1 MKLLNLKW
9 ILAVGALVLFGAGH
23 ASATSFPQCPAVG
36 ADTSGCELL
45 ITVTAVNGSGAATAF
60 SVATSSPDQ
69 GPFDGVEDT
78 LVGITNG
85 TGSVLNSISFTN
97 AVAGGFGAFGFD
109 GDGACPAGSYS
120 PSPTAAQCGT
130 ALQNPTGYGS
140 AGASFSGI
148 NVAGDAGTVNLTGG
162 LAASASTWFDLEGPI
177 TATVLGGTVPE
188 PGTLMLL
195 GSGLLGLVGLARRK
209 VRI

>member
-23 ASATSFPQCPAVG
+23 ASASTFTQCPGVG
-36 ADTSGCELL
+36 ANPGGCELL
-45 ITVTAVNGSGAATAF
+45 VTVTASTAGAATAW
-60 SVATSSPDQ
+60 SVATSTTDT
-69 GPFDGVEDT
+69 GPYDGIEDT
-78 LVGITNG
+78 LVGIVNG
-85 TGSVLNSISFTN
+85 TSSVLNSITFNTAPGS
-97 AVAGGFGAFGFD
+97 GIFGFD

-130 ALQNPTGYGS
+130 LLQNPTGYGS
-140 AGASFSGI
+140 AGASFGT
-148 NVAGDAGTVNLTGG
+148 NNGDNIGTVNLTGG
-162 LAASASTWFDLEGPI
+162 LAASGSTWFDLENAI
-177 TATVLGGTVPE
+177 TAQTISQAAPE
-188 PGTLMLL
+188 PGSLMLL